1 MNKVSAILLRH
12 WQPLL
17 GLNLILFAATG
28 AAIVSSP
35 RVWTAKTQVILP
47 NTTSNLDADLGPLGT
62 IKNGETEFSTQVN
75 PLNIQASIIT
85 SDELT
90 KRLWSSDPEK
100 EQYASLGQY
109 KSLFKV
115 SPHEQSTII
124 ELEVN
129 GSSRD
134 LAFNRATTLIKLYQQ
149 RLNELRQD
157 DTTTREEFSHAALER
172 ARQNLARTQSDL
184 SKFQRASGLV
194 NSEEQTKGL
203 VSIIG
208 TLTDAQA
215 QAAAQAQSNDSLS
228 RKLSTRLGMTP
239 DQSIRSLSLGEN
251 KDYQFTREKLS
262 EVEATLVENQ
272 ARFTDQHESVQA
284 LLVERDQ
291 LRRQLQKHIDKVAAP
306 QGGVDTT
313 VSSDAEGRSALIQRQ
328 ILAESEGTQQQR
340 QAAQLQSRLDQLN
353 GDLESIPI
361 RQERLQE
368 LQRRYDIA
376 EGVFKGLVA
385 QVNKA
390 QVNAFDVYPSV
401 QVLDAP
407 VVNHA
412 PSKAKLTAIA
422 GLLAAVFS
430 SVALALLLEA
440 RNPLLSAKDLQEIE
454 FPVVVQIP
462 RFKGLG
468 ADMEVAFQCL
478 GSAISLL
485 TLANRRLLITSS
497 TVGEGKT
504 TVTLGLAAALV
515 DLGFRVLVV
524 DGDFRRAELSRQL
537 GYGHTGSTGQEP
549 VQVRSGFDVL
559 PTSPRQGKVVNLVAR
574 GRFEQ
579 HLAAVQASGNYDY
592 VLVDS
597 APVSLTSETALMI
610 AATQNVLFVVRPGS
624 SDRNSVKASLQQ
636 LAQHKAEIVA
646 LAINS
651 VDMSAD
657 TYRYQR
663 EGSPVNV

>member
-17 GLNLILFAATG
+17 GLNLILFAVTV

-35 RVWTAKTQVILP
+35 RVWTAKTQLILP
-47 NTTSNLDADLGPLGT
+47 NTTSNLDASLGPLGT
-62 IKNGETEFSTQVN
+62 IENGETEFSTQVN

-100 EQYASLGQY
+100 QQYASLGQY

-115 SPHEQSTII
+115 SPQEQSTII

-172 ARQNLARTQSDL
+172 ARQNLARAQSDL
-184 SKFQRASGLV
+184 SKFQQASGLV

-228 RKLSTRLGMTP
+228 RKLSTRLRMTP

-262 EVEATLVENQ
+262 EVEAALVENQ

-291 LRRQLQKHIDKVAAP
+291 LRRQLQKHIDKVSAP

-313 VSSDAEGRSALIQRQ
+313 VSSDTEGRSALIQRQ

-340 QAAQLQSRLDQLN
+340 QATQLQNRLDQLN

-385 QVNKA
+385 QVNQAK
-390 QVNAFDVYPSV
+390 VNAFDVYPSV

-407 VVNHA
+407 IVNHA

-440 RNPLLSAKDLQEIE
+440 RNPLLSARDLQDIE

-468 ADMEVAFQCL
+468 ADMEVVFQCL

-559 PTSPRQGKVVNLVAR
+559 PTSPRQGKVVDLVTR

-579 HLAAVQASGNYDY
+579 YLAAVQASGNYDY
-592 VLVDS
+592 LLVDS

-624 SDRNSVKASLQQ
+624 SDRNSVKAGLQQ

-651 VDMSAD
+651 VDMPAD